1 MKIADN
7 CTSIVIQL
15 KSRQAIPMKT
25 RQYIGDIRMIAYDDE
40 DEQGKEKKMKMMGM
54 NKGEEGGGGEAEKEE
69 GKEIEQYQVKSPSW
83 SMIGGDFL
91 EMEFTFTV
99 NPKAFPIIIYGEM
112 EIKLGDNNNNPY
124 QSFIPISGI
133 PIRIMKNAQF
143 SSR

>member
-1 MKIADN
+1 
-7 CTSIVIQL
+7 
-15 KSRQAIPMKT
+15 
-25 RQYIGDIRMIAYDDE
+25 MIAYDDE